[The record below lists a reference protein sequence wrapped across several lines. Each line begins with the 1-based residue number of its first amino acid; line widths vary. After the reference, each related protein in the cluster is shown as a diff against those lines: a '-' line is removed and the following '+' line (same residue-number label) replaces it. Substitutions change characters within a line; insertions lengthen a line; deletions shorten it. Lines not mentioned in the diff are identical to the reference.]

1 LIIMTSF
8 AAAEREAVSA
18 AEKAERKAQLRDKV
32 SYFQCYIPAMFSCV
46 AIYWLCRY
54 QRSTQSF
61 LFLARAYQIIFMCSK
76 LVTDLLVETKDLCS
90 SFYCNKLSR
99 AYQIIFMCSRL
110 VVTDLLLHSVV

>member
-1 LIIMTSF
+1 MTSF

-46 AIYWLCRY
+46 AIYWLCRN

-61 LFLARAYQIIFMCSK
+61 LFLARVYQIIFMCSK
-76 LVTDLLVETKDLCS
+76 LVVTDLLVETKDLCS
-90 SFYCNKLSR
+90 
-99 AYQIIFMCSRL
+99 
-110 VVTDLLLHSVV
+110 